1 MNTPAPLEKKFL
13 IQKFYDLINTGLAGI
28 YHDNKIGN
36 IDDYELEPY
45 IQNINE
51 PQTLDIVPANPPVI
65 TSGKHV
71 TNVKFDGTIVGC
83 IWDKRGTFW
92 TTEYKKIA
100 ANTNTFDD
108 HVNYISTVA
117 CQHCVDEDSNVI
129 VYVLDDTKTGGVY
142 NKGYTIT
149 EESDE

>member
-1 MNTPAPLEKKFL
+1 MKLEALEKKFL
-13 IQKFYDLINTGLAGI
+13 IQEFYDLINAGLAGV

-51 PQTLDIVPANPPVI
+51 PKTLDIVPANPPVI

-71 TNVKFDGTIVGC
+71 TGVTFSGTIVGM

-92 TTEYKKIA
+92 SIEYKKVA
-100 ANTNTFDD
+100 ANENTFDD

-117 CQHCVDEDSNVI
+117 CSHCVDEDSNVI
-129 VYVLDDTKTGGVY
+129 VYVLDTTKTGDNY
-142 NKGYTIT
+142 NPGYTIT